1 MVPLAS
7 CQGPNNVVIFP
18 WLTIGMFVG
27 QPVVF
32 PILKL
37 EVGVAEL
44 ALLGSEVFK
53 VLGAVIG
60 VAELVLEVHSWAVL
74 AAIGGPEENG
84 ATTEKLLKMSAVY
97 LEQRIKNERS

>member
-1 MVPLAS
+1 MVVAPRV
-7 CQGPNNVVIFP
+7 NVFTFYR
-18 WLTIGMFVG
+18 LTIGMLVG

-32 PILKL
+32 SILKL
-37 EVGVAEL
+37 KVGVAQL
-44 ALLGSEVFK
+44 ALLGSKVFK
-53 VLGAVIG
+53 VLRAVVS

-74 AAIGGPEENG
+74 AAIGGPEEDG

>member
-1 MVPLAS
+1 MTVS
-7 CQGPNNVVIFP
+7 TFD
-18 WLTIGMFVG
+18 WLTIGMLVG

-32 PILKL
+32 RVLKL

-44 ALLGSEVFK
+44 ALLGSKVFK
-53 VLGAVIG
+53 VLGAVVG

-84 ATTEKLLKMSAVY
+84 ATTEKLLKMSAVH
-97 LEQRIKNERS
+97 LEQRIKKQRS